1 MFLRKKENYLFIIVK
16 TAREFKF
23 KFLASFSQ
31 LIKYIT
37 ILVAFLKIWAQLI
50 TSFLQ
55 LGCSSN
61 NAPKK

>member
-37 ILVAFLKIWAQLI
+37 ILVAFLKI
-50 TSFLQ
+50 
-55 LGCSSN
+55 
-61 NAPKK
+61 